1 VFILLPATENTEKSE
16 SPQNNNVLKVVLQRG
31 RAATQAWHGHLGR
44 AHGQDARAT
53 VREIF
58 AAQQRPTN

>member
-1 VFILLPATENTEKSE
+1 MNDVTRRGGAATE
-16 SPQNNNVLKVVLQRG
+16 
-31 RAATQAWHGHLGR
+31 AWHGHLGR

-58 AAQQRPTN
+58 AAREEDCD

>member
-1 VFILLPATENTEKSE
+1 MTRFTARLL
-16 SPQNNNVLKVVLQRG
+16 
-31 RAATQAWHGHLGR
+31 AATQARHGHRGR

-58 AAQQRPTN
+58 AAREEDGN